1 MSCTQLYDAFVP
13 QKEFGYI
20 HDDTDAF
27 FFFYFFWMILMSV
40 LSLFSY
46 CFSSSESFWYPSHAS
61 FWSFS
66 LCFWYLLTIFIY
78 IEKKII
84 KTCFYWFLYSHS
96 VLNFLHQNFFHQDF
110 LHWKFLHK
118 NLLFQNQKK
127 FLCHQ
132 WYTQASLFL

>member
-1 MSCTQLYDAFVP
+1 MMLLFLKKNLVTFMMILTLFFSFTSFEWFWCLSW
-13 QKEFGYI
+13 
-20 HDDTDAF
+20 AF
-27 FFFYFFWMILMSV
+27 FRIVFLLQKDSDILHM
-40 LSLFSY
+40 LLFEA
-46 CFSSSESFWYPSHAS
+46 F
-61 FWSFS
+61 
-66 LCFWYLLTIFIY
+66 LCVFDIYLPFLYIY
-78 IEKKII
+78 KKKII